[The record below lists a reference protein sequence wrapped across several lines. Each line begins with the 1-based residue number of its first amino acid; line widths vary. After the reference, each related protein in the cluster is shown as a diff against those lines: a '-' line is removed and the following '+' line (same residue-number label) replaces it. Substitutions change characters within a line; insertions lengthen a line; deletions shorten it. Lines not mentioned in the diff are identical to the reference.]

1 MVLFFTITK
10 LKTNKTFC
18 VPFTMDS
25 SLEELG
31 TYALSYT
38 PVHLMSLDPVELLW
52 LTEKEKRL
60 TYT

>member
-18 VPFTMDS
+18 VPITMDS

-31 TYALSYT
+31 TYPIFDLIRINPPSPPLA
-38 PVHLMSLDPVELLW
+38 
-52 LTEKEKRL
+52 KEGRGVVL
-60 TYT
+60 

>member
-1 MVLFFTITK
+1 
-10 LKTNKTFC
+10 
-18 VPFTMDS
+18 MDS

-31 TYALSYT
+31 TYPLSYT
-38 PVHLMSLDPVELLW
+38 PVHLMSLDPVELLR